1 MYFSNVFYVK
11 LSYSFSSNVVLQPS
25 YAKLTFATPLFIPLR
40 RYMKASKYCVLFKE
54 KYVKHARG
62 WLLLLKDVSGTMISF
77 RTNEHIFFILKENQE
92 YKSIKIFS
100 CLFFCVYVRIYVYAR
115 TFMAF
120 QDILDTKYSLKS
132 SDKNIFSHLF
142 YSNENTRQ

>member
-100 CLFFCVYVRIYVYAR
+100 CLFVCMCVSMYMLVP
-115 TFMAF
+115 
-120 QDILDTKYSLKS
+120 LWLSK
-132 SDKNIFSHLF
+132 IFSIQSIRWSPLIKIFFLIF